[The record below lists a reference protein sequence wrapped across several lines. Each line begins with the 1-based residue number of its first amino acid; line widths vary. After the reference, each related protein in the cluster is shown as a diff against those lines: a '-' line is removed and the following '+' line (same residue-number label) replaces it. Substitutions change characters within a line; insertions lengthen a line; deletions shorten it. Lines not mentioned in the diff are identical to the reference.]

1 MFHKGLVL
9 HGVSTVSAGI
19 TIAAQSTILT
29 PSLSLNHR
37 HDKKLSKY
45 YKLVKICPPHAPLF
59 CTLWGGGV
67 CLNIQLVVC
76 IYSNGSLRQ
85 YARGR

>member
-45 YKLVKICPPHAPLF
+45 YKLVKICPPPMHPSFAH
-59 CTLWGGGV
+59 CGEGV
-67 CLNIQLVVC
+67 F
-76 IYSNGSLRQ
+76 
-85 YARGR
+85 A